1 MKRLFLLAICTPALA
16 ACASRWNPMVRDE
29 PASPATAWATT
40 LRNAEQLVAAGR
52 YAAADSALASFAAAY
67 PGTQFARETAFW
79 RALYRLD
86 PRNRTSRKSEALAAL
101 DAYVLDES
109 VWWYDVEA
117 EVLRQVARG
126 RPIAEPTFAAGD
138 TSGVAVAAKDR
149 EIQQLRA
156 RIAELSQELDRIK
169 ARLATPP

>member
-1 MKRLFLLAICTPALA
+1 MRRFLLLA
-16 ACASRWNPMVRDE
+16 ACAPVLAACGPRWGRMLRPD
-29 PASPATAWATT
+29 PSAATAWVTT
-40 LRNAEQLVAAGR
+40 LRNAERFANAGQ
-52 YAAADSALASFAAAY
+52 YDAADSALASFAEAY
-67 PGTQFARETAFW
+67 QGTQFARETAFW

-101 DAYVLDES
+101 DAYVRDDS
-109 VWWYDVEA
+109 VWWYKAEA

-126 RPIAEPTFAAGD
+126 RALPEPTFAPGD
-138 TSGVAVAAKDR
+138 TSAVAVAAKDR

-169 ARLATPP
+169 ARLASPP